1 MNYYLGEIAIL
12 FAEAGFEVQ
21 FCKSEHVVYAG
32 DDISIRYV
40 EEYDLFLAKKK
51 CDYGFFEAYLPVD
64 EVFDWVKEELAC

>member
-64 EVFDWVKEELAC
+64 EVFDWVKEILAC